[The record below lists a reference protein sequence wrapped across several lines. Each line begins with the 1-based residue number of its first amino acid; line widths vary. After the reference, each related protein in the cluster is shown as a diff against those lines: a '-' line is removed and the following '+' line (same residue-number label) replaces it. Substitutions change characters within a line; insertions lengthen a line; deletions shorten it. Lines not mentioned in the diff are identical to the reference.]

1 MSAISV
7 EADACVIQRTD
18 RPRRVAQEAL
28 LVAGLVAGLSVDAAA
43 QKADLSRTVAY
54 QIIKRPDVRAQLSEA
69 SSEATSTAARKAAAL
84 VGEAVEVL
92 AELARGA
99 KAESVRRQAASD
111 LLSHARAFR
120 VDAEVDQRMA
130 ELGHE
135 LDAIVLAGASRAT
148 A

>member
-1 MSAISV
+1 
-7 EADACVIQRTD
+7 
-18 RPRRVAQEAL
+18 
-28 LVAGLVAGLSVDAAA
+28 LVSGLVAGLSVDAAA
-43 QKADLSRTVAY
+43 EKADLSRTVAY

-130 ELGHE
+130 ELAHE
-135 LDAIVLAGASRAT
+135 LDAIVLAGASRA
-148 A
+148 AA